1 MFMPAA
7 THATRPA
14 VPFGNRFVTRTQW
27 RWRMCATARPRRS
40 DPLAPSTAPLPALAW
55 TSPKS
60 TEAPMRGKAARRI
73 VTLAV
78 AALTVTGATAAA
90 ASPQR
95 PDRPAGDPGRRSSDL
110 PSGPD
115 EPDPRRFTLVTG
127 DVVEARCSGPS
138 PLRESQRCRTGSQ
151 GS

>member
-1 MFMPAA
+1 
-7 THATRPA
+7 
-14 VPFGNRFVTRTQW
+14 
-27 RWRMCATARPRRS
+27 
-40 DPLAPSTAPLPALAW
+40 
-55 TSPKS
+55 
-60 TEAPMRGKAARRI
+60 MRGKATRRI

-127 DVVEARCSGPS
+127 DVVEARGSGLS